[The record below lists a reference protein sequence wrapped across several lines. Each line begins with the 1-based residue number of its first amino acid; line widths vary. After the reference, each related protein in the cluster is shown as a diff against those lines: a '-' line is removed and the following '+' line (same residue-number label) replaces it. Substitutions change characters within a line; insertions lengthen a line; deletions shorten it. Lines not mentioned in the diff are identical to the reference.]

1 MLNENVVDST
11 SVEAFFLTI
20 IAIFVSTNLSE
31 RYEIFEDIVSL
42 RKWRRQLILEKKL
55 LGFVPT
61 MGCLHEGHLSL
72 VFIPKVEEIYPSGAP
87 LEVDKQKGTFVELEG
102 KTRPTFFRGVSTVV
116 TKFDLASLNEI
127 SFSISDSDSDWFS
140 IGYLIFSLTQYLES
154 VSILDKSKI
163 SVEAFFLTI
172 IAIFVSTNLSERY
185 EIFEDIVSLRKWRR
199 QLILEKKLLGFVPT
213 MGCLHEGHLS
223 LVFIP
228 KVEEIYPSGAPLEV
242 DKQKG
247 TFVELEGKTRPTF
260 FRGVS
265 TVVTKLFNIVQ
276 PDHVYLG
283 QKDAQQCV
291 VIRSMIKDLHFPIE
305 MHVGETVREN
315 DGLAMSS
322 RNKYLSKEMRKVATT
337 LYDALMIAKKSFYDK
352 GIRDREKLLQGA
364 HELIERARKKVDEDQ
379 TLEFEVKLDY
389 LSLADPETLEEI
401 DFIIGEDEGGNGAL
415 LSGALY
421 VGTTRL
427 IDNLLLN

>member
-20 IAIFVSTNLSE
+20 IATFVSTNLSE
-31 RYEIFEDIVSL
+31 RYASL

-87 LEVDKQKGTFVELEG
+87 LEVDKQKGTFVEVKG
-102 KTRPTFFRGVSTVV
+102 KSH
-116 TKFDLASLNEI
+116 
-127 SFSISDSDSDWFS
+127 
-140 IGYLIFSLTQYLES
+140 Q
-154 VSILDKSKI
+154 
-163 SVEAFFLTI
+163 
-172 IAIFVSTNLSERY
+172 
-185 EIFEDIVSLRKWRR
+185 
-199 QLILEKKLLGFVPT
+199 
-213 MGCLHEGHLS
+213 
-223 LVFIP
+223 
-228 KVEEIYPSGAPLEV
+228 
-242 DKQKG
+242 
-247 TFVELEGKTRPTF
+247 LEGKTRPTF

-276 PDHVYLG
+276 PDHVYFG

-291 VIRSMIKDLHFPIE
+291 VIRSMMKDLHFPIE

-337 LYDALMIAKKSFYDK
+337 LYDALMIVKKSFYDK

-401 DFIIGEDEGGNGAL
+401 DFIVGEDEGGNGAL

-427 IDNLLLN
+427 IDNLLLNCKI